1 MTNPNKLENLSHK
14 NQNSLQE
21 LAFALEAEGK
31 NFSLIL
37 ARCNFKSL
45 QHNLIQILANICS
58 LKVQQLNLEPSAIT
72 LYTTIE
78 KQIGNE
84 QFQALMV
91 LGLESVK
98 EISRLLPSANQ
109 IRGEFS
115 DNFHFP
121 LVLWVTDNV
130 LAEMIRLAPDFYSWA
145 VTIDFE
151 ASTNNVVDFIR
162 STSED
167 VYRKTFESGN
177 IFLGKDD
184 FDSCTDIQLK
194 AAFQELL
201 NGGVKIE
208 SELEASL
215 EFALGRLGDDLEES
229 RQHYERSLELWKQ
242 NNNLVKQGYLSF
254 YLGLWWRD
262 HAEGNRQEYQHS
274 CLRAKDYFQECI
286 DCFEFAQRSDLVDR
300 FINYLAEVNHR
311 LLDWD
316 ELEKVAEKALN
327 IHQNH
332 QTKFRMARTYGFLAE
347 VKSNRKVWHKTQELA
362 EQALSLL
369 AESIDEI
376 SNDSEKTN
384 PVLDW
389 ELHYHKGWYL
399 FSLAKA
405 QKNLEQVETA
415 VTTLEEAKSITKPSY
430 DPELYRL
437 ILKELGNCYFHRGD
451 YLRAFNQKLEQQEI
465 ETQFSIKAFIGAGKL
480 QPRKHRSNPVL
491 SSIQA
496 SKKLTQEIATSG
508 RLPDVDNL
516 VGRIKVSH
524 HRFTILY
531 GSSGVGKSSLVEAGL
546 IPILKGD
553 SVDARDILPVLQQV
567 YTNWRQNLGD
577 SLAKAI
583 SELENREYNPPTLER
598 GTLKTLSND
607 DLLSILRAL
616 EKQNKVTVLIFD
628 QFEEFFFNNKDI
640 NQRLQFYDFLQEC
653 LKISFVN
660 VIISL
665 REDFINYLLECNRLV
680 SLDIINN
687 DILSKKHIYYI
698 GDFSIENAKS
708 VIQGITSQTTFTLD
722 PELIDELV
730 KDLAGNLNTVRPI
743 ELQIVGS
750 QLQNENINNL
760 VEYQKKGPK
769 QAFVGR
775 YLEEVIKYCGPENE
789 RLAKVVLY
797 FLTDENNTR
806 PLKSR
811 VELEE
816 YTEKPERMELILTV
830 LVESRLVFRIPA
842 IPSYNYQL
850 VHDYLAY
857 FVRKEM
863 SEAAQISAELEK
875 ERELRKQTEKML
887 NDALRK
893 QLNAA
898 RRAAITLGG
907 MLLTIGG
914 VAVVATLVGINTYL
928 SGLSAASKDN
938 TELDRLV
945 SAIEAGKKLK
955 WLSFGATPGTKLQVL
970 SELSTAIQKVKEF
983 NRFEKHK
990 DDVTHVSFSNDEK
1003 MIATG
1008 SKDDSVKVWS
1018 VDGSQEEKTFDEHT
1032 DDITQVDFSSDG
1044 KIVASASKDNSAVV
1058 RWLDDSR
1065 ESISLP
1071 HNEEVLDVSFSS
1083 DNQFVATGCK
1093 DGKVQIWSVKDGSLV
1108 KTFDSHTAPV
1118 AHVSF
1123 SPNGKIVA
1131 SADNYDNV
1139 KLWFIDEEKEVEIDN
1154 YATTDIE
1161 FIDDE
1166 TIIFSSRGND
1176 FKIYKV
1182 NGELIK
1188 RYGESL
1194 ADYTHNI
1201 ISNHRMFIVYVDDYN
1216 QNYAQILTRSNYHT
1230 YLRYL
1235 YTFQHGNLKNH
1246 SENISHLSF
1255 SPYDKFIISASEDDT
1270 VILWKIDNFLK
1281 IFDYH
1286 SPFFFLHRKNSF
1298 DKSLNADIVPINT
1311 SLKKIEIQQQ
1321 DKNLITTIIVPH
1333 SYVFSFSRNNQNF
1346 ITNSDDYSYTPK
1358 LWNTDK
1364 KEIALQKNTGYLK
1377 NIKVSPDAK
1386 TVAAIN
1392 NNNIIQLWNN
1402 KGFPLKILEHNQV
1415 KKLAFSPDS
1424 QIIASVS
1431 FYGIKIWS
1439 NEGELIAEL
1448 DGDYQKLQD
1457 IFFSPDSQVITVI
1470 CDNQGIFLNR
1480 SGKLINS
1487 FDGHNEKIEKILL
1500 SQDKQIIAT
1509 QSYNQVK
1516 LWNLNGKLIKD
1527 LGGHHQKV
1535 EKVIFSPD
1543 SQIIASIGDDNFA
1556 KIWRRNGTYAG
1567 KLEHRDQVESLD
1579 FSLDSKIIITLSYNP
1594 DREENSVINLWQSD
1608 GTLMKPY
1615 QQIND
1620 PGINNI
1626 ELNPAGNIIV
1636 STSGN
1641 IIKLWN
1647 LDGNVVS
1654 LIKGHYGEIND
1665 VKFSPDGEIIATASD
1680 DKTIKLWNED
1690 GKEIKTLRG
1699 HKYPVQSIEFSP
1711 DGNFFASIDDDDE
1724 YSIDGEKTIIFW
1736 DKEGNLLK
1744 KDVRGDK
1751 VRFQEENNSIT
1762 SITSTNDSSECETL
1776 IFWQLDGK
1784 KFNTPQESKSCDE
1797 FSKILDYS
1805 YDRQTIAWGKTEYPL
1820 KLWSLD
1826 GKLIRTFKGHSAW
1839 VNSATFNHDGTK
1851 IVSASDDK
1859 TIKIWHKDGQL
1870 LNTIKEKDIVKT
1882 ASFSPDGKTILSGGD
1897 EKILKLWSL
1906 DGELINPPFE
1916 EIHTD
1921 KIIKATFSPDGK
1933 KIASVSENNNVII
1946 WNVNTR
1952 EHKEIKN
1959 SEEVKSISFSPN
1971 SDILTIEH
1979 EYGKVTLHLLNGIFV
1994 TETELYTTNSFLG
2007 EKFSPDGKAI
2017 AVQNQSGVLLLN
2029 ADLDD
2034 LLNRACN
2041 WASAYLKTTENEDI
2055 KHLCD

>member
-1 MTNPNKLENLSHK
+1 MTNLNKLENLSQK

-58 LKVQQLNLEPSAIT
+58 LKIQQLNLEPSAIT

-98 EISRLLPSANQ
+98 EISQLLPSANQ

-184 FDSCTDIQLK
+184 FDSCTGIQLK

-201 NGGVKIE
+201 NSGVKIE
-208 SELEASL
+208 SELEASF

-229 RQHYERSLELWKQ
+229 RQHYEQSLELWKQ
-242 NNNLVKQGYLSF
+242 NNNLVKQGYLLF

-262 HAEGNRQEYQHS
+262 YAEGNRQEYQHS

-332 QTKFRMARTYGFLAE
+332 QTKFRMARAYGFLAE
-347 VKSNRKVWHKTQELA
+347 VKSNRKNWHETQELA

-369 AESIDEI
+369 AEAVTEI
-376 SNDSEKTN
+376 SNDSEKN
-384 PVLDW
+384 NQVLDW

-405 QKNLEQVETA
+405 QKNLDQVETA
-415 VTTLEEAKSITKPSY
+415 VTTLEEAKNITKPSY

-451 YLRAFNQKLEQQEI
+451 YLPAFNQKLEQQEI
-465 ETQFSIKAFIGAGKL
+465 ETQFAIKAFIGAGKL
-480 QPRKHRSNPVL
+480 QPRKHRSNPAL

-508 RLPDVDNL
+508 RLPDVENL
-516 VGRIKVSH
+516 VSRIKVSH

-567 YTNWRQNLGD
+567 YTNWRQNLSD

-583 SELENREYNPPTLER
+583 SELENREYNPPKSPLER
-598 GTLKTLSND
+598 GTLKTSPSEMECFEDSPLRNMRHIDDPPKSPLERGTLKTSPLEKGTLKTPLENSPLKKGGRGGSKTVPHRLKNYDSFINSND
-607 DLLSILRAL
+607 DLLSILRRL

-708 VIQGITSQTTFTLD
+708 VIQGITSQTTFTLT

-730 KDLAGNLNTVRPI
+730 KDLAGSLNTVRPI

-750 QLQNENINNL
+750 QLQNENITTL
-760 VEYQKKGPK
+760 VEYQEKGPK

-816 YTEKPERMELILTV
+816 YTEEPERMELVLTV
-830 LVESRLVFRIPA
+830 LVKSRLVFIIPTS
-842 IPSYNYQL
+842 PSDNYQL
-850 VHDYLAY
+850 AHDYLAY

-863 SEAAQISAELEK
+863 PEAAQIYAELEK

-887 NDALRK
+887 NQALRK
-893 QLNAA
+893 QLNTA

-907 MLLTIGG
+907 MVLAFGG
-914 VAVVATLVGINTYL
+914 VAVIAALVGVNTYL
-928 SGLSAASKDN
+928 SGLSAASKPN

-955 WLSFGATPGTKLQVL
+955 WLSFAATPGTKLEVL
-970 SELSTAIQKVKEF
+970 SELSTAIQEVKEF

-1008 SKDDSVKVWS
+1008 SKDDTVKLWWI
-1018 VDGSQEEKTFDEHT
+1018 DGSQEEKTFDEHT

-1044 KIVASASKDNSAVV
+1044 KIVASASKDDRAII
-1058 RWLDDSR
+1058 RWIDGSRKPIVLEHNDD
-1065 ESISLP
+1065 
-1071 HNEEVLDVSFSS
+1071 VLDISISS
-1083 DNQFVATGCK
+1083 DNQFLATACK
-1093 DGKVQIWSVKDGSLV
+1093 DKIVRIWKIKNGNLV
-1108 KTFDSHTAPV
+1108 NFFDSHTAPV
-1118 AHVSF
+1118 AQVSF
-1123 SPNGKIVA
+1123 SPNGKIIA
-1131 SADNYDNV
+1131 SADDYDNV
-1139 KLWFIDEEKEVEIDN
+1139 KLWFIDEEK
-1154 YATTDIE
+1154 
-1161 FIDDE
+1161 
-1166 TIIFSSRGND
+1166 
-1176 FKIYKV
+1176 
-1182 NGELIK
+1182 
-1188 RYGESL
+1188 
-1194 ADYTHNI
+1194 
-1201 ISNHRMFIVYVDDYN
+1201 
-1216 QNYAQILTRSNYHT
+1216 
-1230 YLRYL
+1230 
-1235 YTFQHGNLKNH
+1235 
-1246 SENISHLSF
+1246 
-1255 SPYDKFIISASEDDT
+1255 
-1270 VILWKIDNFLK
+1270 
-1281 IFDYH
+1281 
-1286 SPFFFLHRKNSF
+1286 
-1298 DKSLNADIVPINT
+1298 
-1311 SLKKIEIQQQ
+1311 
-1321 DKNLITTIIVPH
+1321 
-1333 SYVFSFSRNNQNF
+1333 
-1346 ITNSDDYSYTPK
+1346 
-1358 LWNTDK
+1358 
-1364 KEIALQKNTGYLK
+1364 
-1377 NIKVSPDAK
+1377 
-1386 TVAAIN
+1386 
-1392 NNNIIQLWNN
+1392 
-1402 KGFPLKILEHNQV
+1402 
-1415 KKLAFSPDS
+1415 
-1424 QIIASVS
+1424 
-1431 FYGIKIWS
+1431 
-1439 NEGELIAEL
+1439 
-1448 DGDYQKLQD
+1448 
-1457 IFFSPDSQVITVI
+1457 
-1470 CDNQGIFLNR
+1470 
-1480 SGKLINS
+1480 
-1487 FDGHNEKIEKILL
+1487 
-1500 SQDKQIIAT
+1500 
-1509 QSYNQVK
+1509 
-1516 LWNLNGKLIKD
+1516 
-1527 LGGHHQKV
+1527 
-1535 EKVIFSPD
+1535 
-1543 SQIIASIGDDNFA
+1543 
-1556 KIWRRNGTYAG
+1556 
-1567 KLEHRDQVESLD
+1567 
-1579 FSLDSKIIITLSYNP
+1579 
-1594 DREENSVINLWQSD
+1594 
-1608 GTLMKPY
+1608 
-1615 QQIND
+1615 
-1620 PGINNI
+1620 
-1626 ELNPAGNIIV
+1626 
-1636 STSGN
+1636 
-1641 IIKLWN
+1641 
-1647 LDGNVVS
+1647 
-1654 LIKGHYGEIND
+1654 
-1665 VKFSPDGEIIATASD
+1665 
-1680 DKTIKLWNED
+1680 
-1690 GKEIKTLRG
+1690 
-1699 HKYPVQSIEFSP
+1699 
-1711 DGNFFASIDDDDE
+1711 
-1724 YSIDGEKTIIFW
+1724 
-1736 DKEGNLLK
+1736 
-1744 KDVRGDK
+1744 
-1751 VRFQEENNSIT
+1751 
-1762 SITSTNDSSECETL
+1762 
-1776 IFWQLDGK
+1776 
-1784 KFNTPQESKSCDE
+1784 
-1797 FSKILDYS
+1797 
-1805 YDRQTIAWGKTEYPL
+1805 
-1820 KLWSLD
+1820 
-1826 GKLIRTFKGHSAW
+1826 
-1839 VNSATFNHDGTK
+1839 
-1851 IVSASDDK
+1851 
-1859 TIKIWHKDGQL
+1859 
-1870 LNTIKEKDIVKT
+1870 
-1882 ASFSPDGKTILSGGD
+1882 
-1897 EKILKLWSL
+1897 
-1906 DGELINPPFE
+1906 
-1916 EIHTD
+1916 
-1921 KIIKATFSPDGK
+1921 
-1933 KIASVSENNNVII
+1933 
-1946 WNVNTR
+1946 
-1952 EHKEIKN
+1952 
-1959 SEEVKSISFSPN
+1959 
-1971 SDILTIEH
+1971 
-1979 EYGKVTLHLLNGIFV
+1979 
-1994 TETELYTTNSFLG
+1994 
-2007 EKFSPDGKAI
+2007 
-2017 AVQNQSGVLLLN
+2017 
-2029 ADLDD
+2029 
-2034 LLNRACN
+2034 
-2041 WASAYLKTTENEDI
+2041 
-2055 KHLCD
+2055 

>member
-14 NQNSLQE
+14 NQNYLQE

-842 IPSYNYQL
+842 NPSDNYQL

-898 RRAAITLGG
+898 RRAAVTLGG
-907 MLLTIGG
+907 MLLTIG
-914 VAVVATLVGINTYL
+914 
-928 SGLSAASKDN
+928 
-938 TELDRLV
+938 
-945 SAIEAGKKLK
+945 
-955 WLSFGATPGTKLQVL
+955 
-970 SELSTAIQKVKEF
+970 
-983 NRFEKHK
+983 
-990 DDVTHVSFSNDEK
+990 
-1003 MIATG
+1003 
-1008 SKDDSVKVWS
+1008 
-1018 VDGSQEEKTFDEHT
+1018 
-1032 DDITQVDFSSDG
+1032 
-1044 KIVASASKDNSAVV
+1044 
-1058 RWLDDSR
+1058 
-1065 ESISLP
+1065 
-1071 HNEEVLDVSFSS
+1071 
-1083 DNQFVATGCK
+1083 
-1093 DGKVQIWSVKDGSLV
+1093 
-1108 KTFDSHTAPV
+1108 
-1118 AHVSF
+1118 
-1123 SPNGKIVA
+1123 
-1131 SADNYDNV
+1131 
-1139 KLWFIDEEKEVEIDN
+1139 
-1154 YATTDIE
+1154 
-1161 FIDDE
+1161 
-1166 TIIFSSRGND
+1166 
-1176 FKIYKV
+1176 
-1182 NGELIK
+1182 
-1188 RYGESL
+1188 
-1194 ADYTHNI
+1194 
-1201 ISNHRMFIVYVDDYN
+1201 
-1216 QNYAQILTRSNYHT
+1216 
-1230 YLRYL
+1230 
-1235 YTFQHGNLKNH
+1235 
-1246 SENISHLSF
+1246 
-1255 SPYDKFIISASEDDT
+1255 
-1270 VILWKIDNFLK
+1270 
-1281 IFDYH
+1281 
-1286 SPFFFLHRKNSF
+1286 
-1298 DKSLNADIVPINT
+1298 
-1311 SLKKIEIQQQ
+1311 
-1321 DKNLITTIIVPH
+1321 
-1333 SYVFSFSRNNQNF
+1333 
-1346 ITNSDDYSYTPK
+1346 
-1358 LWNTDK
+1358 
-1364 KEIALQKNTGYLK
+1364 
-1377 NIKVSPDAK
+1377 
-1386 TVAAIN
+1386 
-1392 NNNIIQLWNN
+1392 
-1402 KGFPLKILEHNQV
+1402 
-1415 KKLAFSPDS
+1415 
-1424 QIIASVS
+1424 
-1431 FYGIKIWS
+1431 
-1439 NEGELIAEL
+1439 
-1448 DGDYQKLQD
+1448 
-1457 IFFSPDSQVITVI
+1457 
-1470 CDNQGIFLNR
+1470 
-1480 SGKLINS
+1480 
-1487 FDGHNEKIEKILL
+1487 
-1500 SQDKQIIAT
+1500 
-1509 QSYNQVK
+1509 
-1516 LWNLNGKLIKD
+1516 
-1527 LGGHHQKV
+1527 
-1535 EKVIFSPD
+1535 
-1543 SQIIASIGDDNFA
+1543 
-1556 KIWRRNGTYAG
+1556 
-1567 KLEHRDQVESLD
+1567 
-1579 FSLDSKIIITLSYNP
+1579 
-1594 DREENSVINLWQSD
+1594 
-1608 GTLMKPY
+1608 
-1615 QQIND
+1615 
-1620 PGINNI
+1620 
-1626 ELNPAGNIIV
+1626 
-1636 STSGN
+1636 
-1641 IIKLWN
+1641 
-1647 LDGNVVS
+1647 
-1654 LIKGHYGEIND
+1654 
-1665 VKFSPDGEIIATASD
+1665 
-1680 DKTIKLWNED
+1680 
-1690 GKEIKTLRG
+1690 
-1699 HKYPVQSIEFSP
+1699 
-1711 DGNFFASIDDDDE
+1711 
-1724 YSIDGEKTIIFW
+1724 
-1736 DKEGNLLK
+1736 
-1744 KDVRGDK
+1744 
-1751 VRFQEENNSIT
+1751 
-1762 SITSTNDSSECETL
+1762 
-1776 IFWQLDGK
+1776 
-1784 KFNTPQESKSCDE
+1784 
-1797 FSKILDYS
+1797 
-1805 YDRQTIAWGKTEYPL
+1805 
-1820 KLWSLD
+1820 
-1826 GKLIRTFKGHSAW
+1826 
-1839 VNSATFNHDGTK
+1839 
-1851 IVSASDDK
+1851 
-1859 TIKIWHKDGQL
+1859 
-1870 LNTIKEKDIVKT
+1870 
-1882 ASFSPDGKTILSGGD
+1882 
-1897 EKILKLWSL
+1897 
-1906 DGELINPPFE
+1906 
-1916 EIHTD
+1916 
-1921 KIIKATFSPDGK
+1921 
-1933 KIASVSENNNVII
+1933 
-1946 WNVNTR
+1946 
-1952 EHKEIKN
+1952 
-1959 SEEVKSISFSPN
+1959 
-1971 SDILTIEH
+1971 
-1979 EYGKVTLHLLNGIFV
+1979 
-1994 TETELYTTNSFLG
+1994 
-2007 EKFSPDGKAI
+2007 
-2017 AVQNQSGVLLLN
+2017 
-2029 ADLDD
+2029 
-2034 LLNRACN
+2034 
-2041 WASAYLKTTENEDI
+2041 
-2055 KHLCD
+2055 